1 MFRSVDND
9 MGISKLKRDS
19 KQGQLTEFGGVFRCS
34 FHSFFDSVL
43 VFIRR
48 SFGAA
53 VLEVFQEPSR

>member
-1 MFRSVDND
+1 MFHSVDND

-19 KQGQLTEFGGVFRCS
+19 KQGQLTE
-34 FHSFFDSVL
+34 L
-43 VFIRR
+43 VFIRW